1 MSSTESDERYQV
13 VMKHYLKGVL
23 HIASFETIEQAR
35 TYLMYCWTELPIK
48 DCGAAIYDKHDSRRP
63 ILTVGAT
70 YLVDEDRGDEPA
82 LKITEDVPPSIP
94 LSPSNQKRF

>member
-1 MSSTESDERYQV
+1 
-13 VMKHYLKGVL
+13 
-23 HIASFETIEQAR
+23 
-35 TYLMYCWTELPIK
+35 
-48 DCGAAIYDKHDSRRP
+48 
-63 ILTVGAT
+63 VGAT